1 MSELVDTSNW
11 PLPPQGVRFVTPPR
25 LRRALSRHPLGNA
38 CFPIALGFY
47 PEAAGHGMQ
56 RVQPEDDLLIY
67 CKAGQGWLETAD
79 GRFEVVG
86 GDLLVLPRGQAHA
99 YGAAAGRPWTIY
111 WVHCDGDL
119 VGEFLRPLGQG
130 VRRIGV
136 QPRLLSEFDA
146 LLGVR
151 RQGLSLPHF
160 VHAAHQLQSL
170 LTALAIAPLRG
181 RQRSGRL
188 LDVEAVQ
195 ALLRAHLH
203 ETLNLDEL
211 AAAFNLSR
219 FHFAKTYRDLTGQA
233 PIEAFIQMKMAHA
246 CRLLDES
253 QLEVRQIAEQL
264 GYADP
269 YYFSRLFRRVVGLA
283 PSHYRALHRG

>member
-1 MSELVDTSNW
+1 M
-11 PLPPQGVRFVTPPR
+11 
-25 LRRALSRHPLGNA
+25 
-38 CFPIALGFY
+38 
-47 PEAAGHGMQ
+47 
-56 RVQPEDDLLIY
+56 
-67 CKAGQGWLETAD
+67 
-79 GRFEVVG
+79 
-86 GDLLVLPRGQAHA
+86 
-99 YGAAAGRPWTIY
+99 
-111 WVHCDGDL
+111 
-119 VGEFLRPLGQG
+119 
-130 VRRIGV
+130 
-136 QPRLLSEFDA
+136 
-146 LLGVR
+146 
-151 RQGLSLPHF
+151 
-160 VHAAHQLQSL
+160 
-170 LTALAIAPLRG
+170 
-181 RQRSGRL
+181 
-188 LDVEAVQ
+188 Q